1 MANQY
6 LITGSDTV
14 TARQKYNEIKKTFT
28 GGSNFVEIDLSSVS
42 PLELAEKL
50 QLNDMFGQT
59 VFVFVN
65 FALTKNILWDEI
77 DKNLGTKPVIFEA
90 VGKNIGRIPKE
101 IKKKLQI
108 SVVDG
113 RTEIFNLINT
123 LSPKVGVSFLN
134 LLKRN
139 INDTPEPVV
148 MVMIQ
153 NRIRDLIIVSTSPYS
168 YKGQSWQKSLL
179 ISQAES
185 FSLSQ
190 LIKLYRKLLSIEI
203 KEKNSQNP
211 DSVSQHFAVELFSI

>member
-1 MANQY
+1 MTNQY

-14 TARQKYNEIKKTFT
+14 IARQKYLAIKKTFT
-28 GGSNFVEIDLSSVS
+28 ADANFVEIDLSSIS

-65 FALTKNILWDEI
+65 FALTKNIIWDEI
-77 DKNLGTKPVIFEA
+77 DKNLGTKPAIFEA
-90 VGKNIGRIPKE
+90 VGKNIGRIPKD

-123 LSPKVGVSFLN
+123 LSPKVGISFLN

-139 INDTPEPVV
+139 IIDTPEPVV

-153 NRIRDLIIVSTSPYS
+153 NRIRDLIIISTSPES
-168 YKGQSWQKSLL
+168 YKGQSWQKGQLS
-179 ISQAES
+179 SQAKL

-211 DSVSQHFAVELFSI
+211 DSASQHFAVELYSL